1 MVGLCQTLVPGTHK
15 GGVSVTVDAG
25 QRVFGGR
32 YEAKRSVGSG
42 GMAEVYLAYDQ
53 LLDRDVAVKA
63 LNEKLARDPHF
74 IERFRREARTAA
86 RLSHPNIVALHDYG
100 ATDDSYFIVM
110 EFIDGNT
117 VADLVA
123 VDGPIE
129 AVRVAGIASDVCAAL
144 ERAHGAGLI
153 HRDVSSGNVMI
164 SAAGE
169 TKVTDFGIA
178 RVLDQRDQQTTA
190 GGNTV
195 LGTAAYISPEQAQ
208 GLELDERTD
217 VYSLGVVMF
226 EMLTGRTPFVADNP
240 LALASQ
246 HVMTEPPR
254 PSSLNQSVPQELDA
268 IALRALA
275 KRPEARFAS
284 ASEMRDELSRFIAGK
299 RVRSTLVLDEPLPA
313 APVLER
319 VTRARQGFNPLPYA
333 LTLLVSLLAVAAVW
347 LTVDSI
353 TAPEVPTAPELEGR
367 MLTDAE
373 RRLESMNLNFQVE
386 RVFSDE
392 PAGVVL
398 SQRPEP
404 GVEVARGDTV
414 FLEVSKGS
422 EPSLA
427 ERINERIRNAIEQTG
442 DDLSQAWEDVEGL
455 FGR

>member
-1 MVGLCQTLVPGTHK
+1 
-15 GGVSVTVDAG
+15 VTVDAG

-53 LLDRDVAVKA
+53 LLDRDVALKA
-63 LNEKLARDPHF
+63 LNEQLARDPHF

-110 EFIDGNT
+110 EFIEGHT

-123 VDGPIE
+123 VEGPIE
-129 AVRVAGIASDVCAAL
+129 GLRVAGIASDVCAAL

-164 SAAGE
+164 TAAGE

-217 VYSLGVVMF
+217 IYSLGVVMF

-246 HVMTEPPR
+246 HVMNEPPR
-254 PSSLNQSVPQELDA
+254 PSSLNQSIPKELDA
-268 IALRALA
+268 IVLRALA

-284 ASEMRDELSRFIAGK
+284 ASEMRDELARFIAGK

-319 VTRARQGFNPLPYA
+319 VARARRGFNPLPYA
-333 LTLLVSLLAVAAVW
+333 LTLLVALLAVAAVW
-347 LTVDSI
+347 LTVDVI
-353 TAPEVPTAPELEGR
+353 TAEEVPTAPELEGR
-367 MLTDAE
+367 LLSDAE
-373 RRLESMNLNFQVE
+373 RRLQRMNLNVQVE

-392 PAGVVL
+392 PAGVVV

-404 GVEVARGDTV
+404 GVEVVRGDTV
-414 FLEVSKGS
+414 FLEVSKGP

-427 ERINERIRNAIEQTG
+427 ERINERIRNALEQTG
-442 DDLSQAWEDVEGL
+442 DDLSRAWDDVEGL
-455 FGR
+455 FGQ

>member
-1 MVGLCQTLVPGTHK
+1 
-15 GGVSVTVDAG
+15 VTVDAG

-63 LNEKLARDPHF
+63 LNEQLARDPHF

-110 EFIDGNT
+110 EFIEGHT

-123 VDGPIE
+123 VEGPIE
-129 AVRVAGIASDVCAAL
+129 ALRVAGIASDVCAAL

-164 SAAGE
+164 SSAGE

-217 VYSLGVVMF
+217 IYSLGVVMF

-246 HVMTEPPR
+246 HVMNEPPR
-254 PSSLNQSVPQELDA
+254 PSSLNQSIPKELDA
-268 IALRALA
+268 IVLRALA

-284 ASEMRDELSRFIAGK
+284 ASEMRDELARFIAGK

-319 VTRARQGFNPLPYA
+319 VARARRGFNPLPYA
-333 LTLLVSLLAVAAVW
+333 LTLLVALLAVAAVW
-347 LTVDSI
+347 LTVDVI
-353 TAPEVPTAPELEGR
+353 TAEEVPTAPELEGR
-367 MLTDAE
+367 LLSDAE
-373 RRLESMNLNFQVE
+373 RRLQRMNLNVQVE

-392 PAGVVL
+392 PAGVVV

-404 GVEVARGDTV
+404 GVEVVRGDTV
-414 FLEVSKGS
+414 FLEVSKGP

-427 ERINERIRNAIEQTG
+427 ERINERIRNALEQTG
-442 DDLSQAWEDVEGL
+442 DDLSRAWDDVEGL
-455 FGR
+455 FGQ

>member
-1 MVGLCQTLVPGTHK
+1 M
-15 GGVSVTVDAG
+15 TVDAG

-63 LNEKLARDPHF
+63 LNEQLARDPHF

-110 EFIDGNT
+110 EFIEGHT

-123 VDGPIE
+123 VEGPIE
-129 AVRVAGIASDVCAAL
+129 ALRVAGIASDVCAAL

-164 SAAGE
+164 SSAGE

-217 VYSLGVVMF
+217 IYSLGVVMF

-246 HVMTEPPR
+246 HVMNEAPR
-254 PSSLNQSVPQELDA
+254 PSSLNQSIPKELDA
-268 IALRALA
+268 IVLRALA

-284 ASEMRDELSRFIAGK
+284 ASEMRDELARFIAGK

-319 VTRARQGFNPLPYA
+319 VARARRGFNPLPYA
-333 LTLLVSLLAVAAVW
+333 LTLIVALLAVAAVW
-347 LTVDSI
+347 LTVDGI
-353 TAPEVPTAPELEGR
+353 TAEEVPIAPELQGR
-367 MLTDAE
+367 LRSDAE
-373 RRLESMNLNFQVE
+373 RRLQKMNLNVQVE

-404 GVEVARGDTV
+404 GVEVVRGDTV
-414 FLEVSKGS
+414 FLEVSKGP
-422 EPSLA
+422 EPSLG
-427 ERINERIRNAIEQTG
+427 ERLNERIRNALEQTG
-442 DDLSQAWEDVEGL
+442 DDLSRAWDDVEGL
-455 FGR
+455 FGQ